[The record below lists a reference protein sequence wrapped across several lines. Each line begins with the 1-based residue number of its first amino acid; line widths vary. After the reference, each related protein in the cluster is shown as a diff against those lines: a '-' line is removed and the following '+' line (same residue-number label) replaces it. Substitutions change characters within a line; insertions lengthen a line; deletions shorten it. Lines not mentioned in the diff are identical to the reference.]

1 MGAPICQVS
10 GATVGVELG
19 SGWSVLRAGAM
30 IPIPSPS
37 VGSNWPNKSHPGR
50 AAMPAAAENPLRKTR
65 LDISKPFILSSFQAF
80 GVV

>member
-1 MGAPICQVS
+1 MGAPIRHVS

-19 SGWSVLRAGAM
+19 SGWSVFRAGAM

-50 AAMPAAAENPLRKTR
+50 AAMPAVAESPLRKAR
-65 LDISKPFILSSFQAF
+65 LEIAMGDILSSFQAS

>member
-1 MGAPICQVS
+1 
-10 GATVGVELG
+10 
-19 SGWSVLRAGAM
+19 M

-37 VGSNWPNKSHPGR
+37 VGSNWPNKSHPAR
-50 AAMPAAAENPLRKTR
+50 AAMPAVAENPLRKAR